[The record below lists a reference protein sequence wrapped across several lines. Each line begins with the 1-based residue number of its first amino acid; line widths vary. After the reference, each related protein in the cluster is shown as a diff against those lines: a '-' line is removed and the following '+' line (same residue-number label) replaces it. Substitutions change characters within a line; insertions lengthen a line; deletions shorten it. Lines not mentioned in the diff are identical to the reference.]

1 MLSDDATGAVSDDC
15 VVVVVGPLEELDI
28 CLLFSSPM
36 DALALVGL
44 ISSIL
49 CVDR

>member
-1 MLSDDATGAVSDDC
+1 MLSDDATGEVSDDC
-15 VVVVVGPLEELDI
+15 VVVVGPLEELDI

-36 DALALVGL
+36 NALAVVGL
-44 ISSIL
+44 ISPML